1 MSERRTVCSHLHSS
15 AQGESFTRGGFTSR
29 EGAAASPV
37 FSISLTPR
45 ANGAAAPFIC
55 SRRSQ
60 VARLQTNSLVS
71 SANATE
77 SLRPSLANITVG
89 GWSVSPL
96 KNEYGARLTSPLAL
110 IELIQPIGRGATIAL
125 NGL

>member
-1 MSERRTVCSHLHSS
+1 MSDSRTVCSHLHSS
-15 AQGESFTRGGFTSR
+15 AHGDALTRGGLTMR
-29 EGAAASPV
+29 EGAGSSLAL
-37 FSISLTPR
+37 SISFTPR
-45 ANGAAAPFIC
+45 ANGAEVSFIW

-71 SANATE
+71 STKTTE

-96 KNEYGARLTSPLAL
+96 KNE
-110 IELIQPIGRGATIAL
+110 
-125 NGL
+125 